1 MRVRH
6 IAAMTPCFLILRPPR
21 APFSL
26 QVPSA
31 LALSYACLPTQSS
44 MSSLIR
50 CHLQLITLPPELYC
64 WPVRYALIST
74 NIFLIGIS
82 PNVLIAERDR
92 ETSMVRIPSARPH
105 FLWVPFVIRKAWFT
119 AFLDPG

>member
-1 MRVRH
+1 M
-6 IAAMTPCFLILRPPR
+6 
-21 APFSL
+21 
-26 QVPSA
+26 
-31 LALSYACLPTQSS
+31 
-44 MSSLIR
+44 
-50 CHLQLITLPPELYC
+50 LYC

-105 FLWVPFVIRKAWFT
+105 FLLIAVCNSESLVYSADSVHPSVRKKGEALLSP
-119 AFLDPG
+119 A